1 MFKKS
6 QVVLISILL
15 FFFSTQNINAV
26 VDPLI
31 VLNNKFGIHIL
42 DETDIEDA
50 AWLVNSSGGDWGYV
64 TFVIRSDERET
75 TRWQKFFDILRKK
88 RIIPIVR
95 IASRQLNEGWEKPSI
110 DEIDGWVNFLNSL
123 NWVTQNRYIVIGNEP
138 NHKKEWGDEINPEE
152 YAFYLKTFS
161 EKLKR
166 VNEDFFVMPA
176 GFDASAPNGNGS
188 ISESE
193 YLKRMLQSEPEIF
206 NQIDGWASHSYPNPD
221 FSGSEFGQGRGSVN
235 TFLWELDLLKNLG
248 VEKKLPVFITE
259 TGWAHNKNDAINGYF
274 EPDEISQKI
283 KTAFQE
289 SWNNENVVAVTPFI
303 LNYKEPPF
311 DIFSWKD
318 ASGNYYDFFFAV
330 KDIPKVQGQ
339 PKQINSGHL
348 LGLILPQIFKKADI
362 FYGVAYIKNTGQV
375 IWEKGTKTFI
385 NKNGGRLLIEPVY
398 PDIIY
403 PGHSALVY
411 LFR

>member
-6 QVVLISILL
+6 RVVFISILL

-26 VDPLI
+26 ADPKS
-31 VLNNKFGIHIL
+31 VPNNKYGIHIL

-289 SWNNENVVAVTPFI
+289 SWNNENVVAVTPFV

-339 PKQINSGHL
+339 PKQINSGHI

-385 NKNGGRLLIEPVY
+385 NKNGGRLFIEPVY

>member
-6 QVVLISILL
+6 QVVLISIVL

-26 VDPLI
+26 IDPLI

-88 RIIPIVR
+88 RVIPIVR

-123 NWVTQNRYIVIGNEP
+123 NWITQNRYVVIGNEP
-138 NHKKEWGDEINPEE
+138 NHKKEWGGEINPEE

-166 VNEDFFVMPA
+166 VNEDFFVLPA

-221 FSGSEFGQGRGSVN
+221 FSGSEFGQGR
-235 TFLWELDLLKNLG
+235 
-248 VEKKLPVFITE
+248 
-259 TGWAHNKNDAINGYF
+259 
-274 EPDEISQKI
+274 
-283 KTAFQE
+283 
-289 SWNNENVVAVTPFI
+289 
-303 LNYKEPPF
+303 
-311 DIFSWKD
+311 
-318 ASGNYYDFFFAV
+318 
-330 KDIPKVQGQ
+330 
-339 PKQINSGHL
+339 
-348 LGLILPQIFKKADI
+348 
-362 FYGVAYIKNTGQV
+362 
-375 IWEKGTKTFI
+375 
-385 NKNGGRLLIEPVY
+385 
-398 PDIIY
+398 
-403 PGHSALVY
+403 
-411 LFR
+411 